1 MTLEKDHGAGSQ
13 PALQEA
19 CPAPTPSPLAPLA
32 HRLLVP
38 SNFCRS
44 VNTTVRA
51 GMLRPMANVSVVNS
65 TWGSAGK
72 EEEEGGNVHV

>member
-1 MTLEKDHGAGSQ
+1 M
-13 PALQEA
+13 
-19 CPAPTPSPLAPLA
+19 APLP

-51 GMLRPMANVSVVNS
+51 GMFRPMANVSVVNS
-65 TWGSAGK
+65 TWWVQG
-72 EEEEGGNVHV
+72 EGGGQGGGGVSEELCWCVL